1 LPTKVEELSS
11 YMWSVTHSIEELQRI
26 ENNSEEIDNLI
37 EFSPVE
43 RSIFQFDEIYLKES
57 NDNIESYKWLY
68 CLENDLR
75 DKIRTALSDEPNW
88 IDDPAFATMKKN
100 VEDNKRR
107 ETESKILLRDP
118 DVLTYLTLGE
128 LKEIVSR
135 KWKKF
140 EDNGIFREQKYIDR
154 ILTDINKARI
164 VLAHNSKLQ
173 KLDVEQLMLN
183 LQYYGQQN

>member
-1 LPTKVEELSS
+1 MSTNHRELSS
-11 YMWSVTHSIEELQRI
+11 YMWSITHSIEELQKI
-26 ENNSEEIDNLI
+26 ENDSEEINALI

-43 RSIFQFDEIYLKES
+43 RSIFQFDEKYLKES
-57 NDNIESYKWLY
+57 NDNLESYKWLY

-75 DKIRTALSDEPNW
+75 DKIRTALADEPNW
-88 IDDPAFATMKKN
+88 IDDPSFATMKKN
-100 VEDNKRR
+100 VEENKRK
-107 ETESKILLRDP
+107 ESEAKILLRDP
-118 DVLTYLTLGE
+118 DILTYLTLGE
-128 LKEIVSR
+128 LKEIVTR

-140 EDNGIFREQKYIDR
+140 EDNGIFREQRYIER

-173 KLDVEQLMLN
+173 KLDAEQLMLN